1 MAQEGDRGDRA
12 SARREH
18 HEPHADLTQQ
28 SAASR
33 IAAANARDAVAHARD
48 LAAKARDR
56 AADLRDREHG
66 VRGEPVA
73 NDDRAVTGAEIL
85 LRAAKYR
92 SDAAADRAAA
102 AEIRAN
108 SAADRD
114 EAAHDREQAA
124 RDRLQAALDRD
135 ALLQQAR
142 DANAASLNDRPASS
156 SGLVDLDHA
165 IDRAHRAT
173 GLLVVAHIGVLKRTT
188 ASGFNGGSS
197 GEEHLGRVVR
207 AIRRHLRGSDLIVR
221 LDSDELLCV
230 MFGATAQNAS
240 ARFGSVRAELEAQP
254 DPPRI
259 SVGIT
264 ALAPGD
270 SLDELVRSAN
280 ATD

>member
-1 MAQEGDRGDRA
+1 VVVRPARASSEAAFRRTPEARVTREVAAKFDGHPSAERGLEASSAQATGRAAVAGRIVDGRSVGSPGSSSGPHQNGDSKAIAGGDDHAAREALTSSDKSEPPPHAPDISREPEAGDPDMSEEGDRGDRA
-12 SARREH
+12 SASREH

-28 SAASR
+28 RAARR

-66 VRGEPVA
+66 ARGEPVA

-124 RDRLQAALDRD
+124 RDRLQATLDRD

-142 DANAASLNDRPASS
+142 DARPAW
-156 SGLVDLDHA
+156 
-165 IDRAHRAT
+165 
-173 GLLVVAHIGVLKRTT
+173 
-188 ASGFNGGSS
+188 
-197 GEEHLGRVVR
+197 
-207 AIRRHLRGSDLIVR
+207 
-221 LDSDELLCV
+221 
-230 MFGATAQNAS
+230 
-240 ARFGSVRAELEAQP
+240 
-254 DPPRI
+254 
-259 SVGIT
+259 
-264 ALAPGD
+264 
-270 SLDELVRSAN
+270 
-280 ATD
+280 